1 MCVYIKLGEGSLYSF
16 ISMQVSDLR
25 SLKRSD
31 AAIAHLSEEDK
42 DLVMKEKDER
52 FPKTVKQ
59 PKDAEPRG
67 DDTASDA
74 GR

>member
-1 MCVYIKLGEGSLYSF
+1 MNVIIKLTHGGIGMDTS
-16 ISMQVSDLR
+16 VLR
-25 SLKRSD
+25 GLKRSD